1 MFYYEGLTV
10 LEASGA
16 ARTYRARLRLEA
28 SSPLLAGHFPGQ
40 PILPAIAHLGLALEG
55 ARSLEQRDITL
66 VGVRGIR
73 FRRPVEPG
81 AVIELVVAQG
91 VEAGAL
97 RFELRSAE
105 TLASSGTLVVRAD
118 ARG

>member
-1 MFYYEGLTV
+1 MLRYEGVTL

-16 ARTYRARLRLEA
+16 DGTYRARLRLEP
-28 SSPLLAGHFPGQ
+28 SSPLLGGHFPGR

-55 ARSLEQRDITL
+55 ARRLEQRGLSL
-66 VGVRGIR
+66 VGVRGVR
-73 FRRPVEPG
+73 FRRPLEPG
-81 AVIELVVAQG
+81 AAIELVLAQG
-91 VEAGAL
+91 PEIGTL

-105 TLASSGTLVVRAD
+105 MLASSGTLLTSAD